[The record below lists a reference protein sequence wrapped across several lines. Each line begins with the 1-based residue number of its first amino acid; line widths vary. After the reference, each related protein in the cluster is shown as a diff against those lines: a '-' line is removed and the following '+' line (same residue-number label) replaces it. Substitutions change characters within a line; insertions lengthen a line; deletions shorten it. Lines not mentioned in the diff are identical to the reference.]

1 MSPMPG
7 LRGRAA
13 HTITDADTAIALRS
27 GEVPVLGT
35 PRLVALMEE
44 ATVQAIDGS
53 LVDGET
59 SVGMRVHV
67 DHVAPSAPGVDVTA
81 EAVLEDVEGRR
92 LTFGATATVGDVVVA
107 TGTII
112 RVVVQTQRFL
122 DRVDGDAT

>member
-1 MSPMPG
+1 MPG

-53 LVDGET
+53 LADGET

>member
-1 MSPMPG
+1 MPG